1 MARPSRSGV
10 WKWVGVGLLVVL
22 ATCGVISYQ
31 LWTVIAEMWAD
42 IKSQPPHITLEGRVV
57 NGRLEFH
64 LTYDPAALGVSALT
78 VLDAADNP
86 LWQIDAGG
94 LGKVPVVVYGQ
105 VPVEPGVRWTQQVPA
120 DGTPPAAPSGRQVK
134 VVLLWKYS
142 GGNGRWVGT
151 QRSETVVGLPAGP
164 G

>member
-10 WKWVGVGLLVVL
+10 WKWVGVGLLVVF
-22 ATCGVISYQ
+22 ATCGVTAYQ
-31 LWTVIAEMWAD
+31 LWAVIAAMWED
-42 IKSQPPHITLEGRVV
+42 IKTQPPHITLEGKVV

-78 VLDAADNP
+78 VLDADDNP

-105 VPVEPGVRWTQQVPA
+105 VPVEPGVGGRSRSRPT
-120 DGTPPAAPSGRQVK
+120 GLRHPPRRAGR
-134 VVLLWKYS
+134 
-142 GGNGRWVGT
+142 
-151 QRSETVVGLPAGP
+151 
-164 G
+164 